1 MEAKTLFWVTNE
13 TKMFKTI
20 LHFSFHTRFLHKTQ
34 YQNLIK
40 TAHEAHGAE
49 NENSFHIS
57 IQTLLYD
64 MSGLTITHS
73 ESLVSLAT

>member
-40 TAHEAHGAE
+40 RAHKAHGAE
-49 NENSFHIS
+49 NKNIFDIS
-57 IQTLLYD
+57 IQTLVAD
-64 MSGLTITHS
+64 TS
-73 ESLVSLAT
+73 EISRN